1 MDLCHHPVANTLFC
15 GTADNSHLYRSSPPC
30 SPSKGQETE
39 LWFAWGCLNLRERT
53 ESGGRRRSQLAE
65 LERRGRG
72 DVTQQAS
79 KERDKP
85 TLLSVTVHL
94 NQLVSLGG
102 MKCQGGTSLWFTAL

>member
-1 MDLCHHPVANTLFC
+1 VWLC
-15 GTADNSHLYRSSPPC
+15 S
-30 SPSKGQETE
+30 
-39 LWFAWGCLNLRERT
+39 
-53 ESGGRRRSQLAE
+53 